1 MKYKLTE
8 RCWRV
13 RELYRIAMWWRHIA
27 ILARNNPLASAGD
40 MAEAEVAARLAAG
53 VCDRELQELVRDID
67 EGMRGDGIAPGDS
80 YAFHRLAV
88 SLAFAGTECCGNCDS
103 AYGRAHN

>member
-1 MKYKLTE
+1 MKYKLAE

-40 MAEAEVAARLAAG
+40 IAEAEAAARLAAG
-53 VCDRELQELVRDID
+53 VCDRELQEMVEYVGECMR
-67 EGMRGDGIAPGDS
+67 EGGIVPSDS
-80 YAFHRLAV
+80 YAPHRLAV
-88 SLAFAGTECCGNCDS
+88 SLAFAGTYCGNCGAVD
-103 AYGRAHN
+103 GGAHN